1 MFPKAQTRCG
11 EITEDA
17 TRFIDYVRK
26 NAIKDFEREGISLYF
41 PRIGIRFYAVPIIN
55 T

>member
-26 NAIKDFEREGISLYF
+26 NAGKYIKTSNIMS
-41 PRIGIRFYAVPIIN
+41 N
-55 T
+55 N